1 MQQIPLISGIWNYLT
16 APDLPRTAL
25 AIGETHLSLVTL
37 RRRGREFT
45 PRNLGV
51 QRLPAGLVQA
61 DFTAP
66 NISDE
71 ATFIEQLTQTATQA
85 GLNRLRGLSVALPV
99 GSARSVVVALDAM
112 PGSRAELQQ
121 MIEWKIERSLGQKF
135 GDLRAAYQRLQ
146 DFNNRPHWLVSAVHN
161 EVMAQYERIFKSLGW
176 RAGLVVP
183 QHLGEAQWLMRT
195 GLNEDQVLISLHE
208 RGFDAVI
215 VRGREPL
222 LVREVQC
229 TPDEREDEVFRLMIF
244 YRDRL
249 LPADAPI
256 TLNRVLTVGEASE
269 QQRFRDVVSSALE
282 QRALALDP
290 TQLGLQVDPAAPF
303 NHFAAASG
311 LATMAWG

>member
-1 MQQIPLISGIWNYLT
+1 MQQIPLISGIWNYLS

-25 AIGETHLSLVTL
+25 AVGETHLALVAL

-61 DFTAP
+61 DFIAP
-66 NISDE
+66 NINDE
-71 ATFIEQLTQTATQA
+71 ATFIEHLTRTATQA
-85 GLNRLRGLSVALPV
+85 DLSRLRSLSVALPA
-99 GSARSVVVALDAM
+99 GSARSSVVALDAV

-121 MIEWKIERSLGQKF
+121 MIEWKIERSLGQKI

-146 DFNNRPHWLVSAVHN
+146 DFNHRPHWLVSAVHN
-161 EVMAQYERIFKSLGW
+161 EVIGQYERIFKGLGW
-176 RAGLVVP
+176 RVGLVVP
-183 QHLGEAQWLMRT
+183 QHLGEAQWLMRA
-195 GLNEDQVLISLHE
+195 GLNEDQVLVSLHE

-229 TPDEREDEVFRLMIF
+229 APDEREDEFFRLMIF

-249 LPADAPI
+249 VLADAPI
-256 TLNRVLTVGEASE
+256 TLNRVLTVGEAAE
-269 QQRFRDVVSSALE
+269 QSRFRDVVASALD
-282 QRALALDP
+282 QRALALEP
-290 TQLGLQVDPAAPF
+290 PQLGLQINPAAPF

-311 LATMAWG
+311 LATLAWS

>member
-25 AIGETHLSLVTL
+25 AVSETHLALVTL
-37 RRRGREFT
+37 RRSGREFA

-51 QRLPAGLVQA
+51 QRLPVGLVRA
-61 DFTAP
+61 DFAAP

-71 ATFIEQLTQTATQA
+71 ATFTEQLTRTATQA
-85 GLNRLRGLSVALPV
+85 GMNRLRGLSVALPA
-99 GSARSVVVALDAM
+99 GSARSMVVALDAV

-121 MIEWKIERSLGQKF
+121 MIEWKIERTLGQKF
-135 GDLRAAYQRLQ
+135 GDLRTGYQRLR
-146 DFNNRPHWLVSAVHN
+146 DFNGRPHWLVSAVHN
-161 EVMAQYERIFKSLGW
+161 EVMAQYELIFKGLGW
-176 RAGLVVP
+176 RVGLAVP
-183 QHLGEAQWLMRT
+183 QHLGEAQWLMRA

-229 TPDEREDEVFRLMIF
+229 AADEREDEFFRLMIF

-249 LPADAPI
+249 LTEDAPI
-256 TLNRVLTVGEASE
+256 TLNRVLTVGDVAE
-269 QQRFRDVVSSALE
+269 QRRFRDVVSSALDKH
-282 QRALALDP
+282 AVALDP
-290 TQLGLQVDPAAPF
+290 AQLGLKVDPAAPF
-303 NHFAAASG
+303 DHFAAASG